1 MPTSSNTWYVVTDK
15 HGNHTANQGWQHSVL
30 EPDDFV
36 SYLTVVGM
44 EFLPNAPECR
54 QLRTAQAHIQTE
66 YGLSL
71 QDYKNLQDMGIY
83 VTYLPK
89 LTPN

>member
-1 MPTSSNTWYVVTDK
+1 MIDLHAINK

-44 EFLPNAPECR
+44 E
-54 QLRTAQAHIQTE
+54 
-66 YGLSL
+66 L